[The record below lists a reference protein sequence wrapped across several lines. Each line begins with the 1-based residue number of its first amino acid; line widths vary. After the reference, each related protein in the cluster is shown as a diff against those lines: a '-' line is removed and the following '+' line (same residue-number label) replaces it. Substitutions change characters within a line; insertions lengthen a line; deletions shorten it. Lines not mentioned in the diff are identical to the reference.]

1 MDIIY
6 NKIEEKLPELPL
18 MIIVHLESYTGPQ
31 CFDDEARKNWLP
43 IIASESY
50 SQCLNAKRSQY
61 PLKLAYAMT
70 VHKSQGETLTK
81 GVIDFG
87 SVERCLGSSYV
98 QITRFKRFTDFL
110 LIPFAY
116 DRITERITSLSML
129 KERKVEENRLKNLS
143 NETIKKYSNL
153 LPQPFLN

>member
-1 MDIIY
+1 M
-6 NKIEEKLPELPL
+6 
-18 MIIVHLESYTGPQ
+18 
-31 CFDDEARKNWLP
+31 
-43 IIASESY
+43 
-50 SQCLNAKRSQY
+50 
-61 PLKLAYAMT
+61 KLAYAMT

-129 KERKVEENRLKNLS
+129 KERKVEEN
-143 NETIKKYSNL
+143 
-153 LPQPFLN
+153 